1 LFFAIFQVLRHVV
14 DTLDSRLLFATH
26 YHALTTEFSSHPS
39 VGLQHMACAMES
51 STSNQTPNSVS
62 EQKLVF
68 LYKLEEGVCKQSY
81 GLQVATL
88 AGIPRSVVQSAKQ
101 ASSRMETKVSSIFDY
116 VLLKEGLLPLHKQ
129 WMMGL
134 SGVASYDNEGDAADM
149 ILCIWEEMQRY
160 SV

>member
-1 LFFAIFQVLRHVV
+1 
-14 DTLDSRLLFATH
+14 
-26 YHALTTEFSSHPS
+26 
-39 VGLQHMACAMES
+39 MES

-62 EQKLVF
+62 DQKLVF

-88 AGIPRSVVQSAKQ
+88 AGIPRSVVESAKQ
-101 ASSRMETKVSSIFDY
+101 ASSKMETKVSSIFDY